1 MNKLICFIFL
11 IFVFSCKNIDQS
23 NEDNIIK
30 TETIESKSVKII
42 EPKKENIVYK
52 PDIDW
57 QENFG
62 LTHDIDKD
70 SIWKKP
76 VRFYVDNPNC
86 DKTAI
91 GFYFGKFR
99 PRDTPETSKVLQLA
113 VSDDTNLR
121 PFYRWILNK
130 TIEIQDGALGEFTG
144 VPARKY
150 TEKFPNEFF
159 EYMDIDPS
167 GEKYSNW
174 YNSILYSG
182 SYEDDDIKKSEVIR
196 QNLIKTMKSNCKNC
210 NQKMNKRIEKFAL
223 DCFPESEK

>member
-1 MNKLICFIFL
+1 MNKFFCLVFLSFIL
-11 IFVFSCKNIDQS
+11 SCKNNKDSVNQDVIQT
-23 NEDNIIK
+23 K
-30 TETIESKSVKII
+30 TT
-42 EPKKENIVYK
+42 ENNLNT
-52 PDIDW
+52 DW

-70 SIWKKP
+70 SIWNKP

-91 GFYFGKFR
+91 AFYFGKFR
-99 PRDTPETSKVLQLA
+99 PGDNKETSRLLELV
-113 VSDDTNLR
+113 VSDDINLS
-121 PFYRWILNK
+121 PFYRWVLDRTILV
-130 TIEIQDGALGEFTG
+130 QDGALGEYTG

-150 TEKFPNEFF
+150 AEKFPNEFF

-182 SYEDDDIKKSEVIR
+182 SYEEDDYKPEIIR
-196 QNLIKTMKSNCKNC
+196 QNLARTMKSNCKNC
-210 NQKMNKRIEKFAL
+210 NENMKKRIDKFAL
-223 DCFPESEK
+223 DCFPDSEK